1 MRLML
6 QIGIMREG
14 ALDNGGGKNAA
25 WMLQIGIMREGALHT
40 TPLSP

>member
-14 ALDNGGGKNAA
+14 ALY
-25 WMLQIGIMREGALHT
+25 T
-40 TPLSP
+40 TPLSPWKGAVGEADWGCSYG